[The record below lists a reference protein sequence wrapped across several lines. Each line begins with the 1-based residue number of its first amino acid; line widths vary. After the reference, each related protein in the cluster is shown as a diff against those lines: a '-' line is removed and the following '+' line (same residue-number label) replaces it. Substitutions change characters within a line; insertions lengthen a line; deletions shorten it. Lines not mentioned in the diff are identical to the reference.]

1 MVGIQK
7 NGYTTSDTIIASFH
21 EQRYLMA
28 PHVHQ
33 FAELVYVLDGEFTV
47 ISPGKREK
55 AKTGD
60 IIINQPYQPHG
71 YFTDEEKTVKFWM
84 ILFEGSLLTDF
95 IKDGYSYSSYE
106 CPVFTPSEELRIFL
120 RNKMI
125 DTDEKRK
132 KLTENELRHLKATLY
147 PIFDEYVSSV
157 KLIKPSEKIRSN
169 AVAEAFRYLS
179 EHYTENISL
188 KDVASAIGYSTSCIS
203 HSIYEITGM
212 NFRGVLN
219 SMRVE
224 HAKVLLMTTNTNI
237 VLISV
242 ECGFGSERSFHRS
255 FSAVT
260 GMTPNEYKERYMR
273 EHPEKFNKR

>member
-1 MVGIQK
+1 M
-7 NGYTTSDTIIASFH
+7 NS
-21 EQRYLMA
+21 
-28 PHVHQ
+28 
-33 FAELVYVLDGEFTV
+33 
-47 ISPGKREK
+47 
-55 AKTGD
+55 
-60 IIINQPYQPHG
+60 
-71 YFTDEEKTVKFWM
+71 
-84 ILFEGSLLTDF
+84 
-95 IKDGYSYSSYE
+95 IKDE
-106 CPVFTPSEELRIFL
+106 V
-120 RNKMI
+120 
-125 DTDEKRK
+125 
-132 KLTENELRHLKATLY
+132 LY

-212 NFRGVLN
+212 NFRGILN

-224 HAKVLLMTTNTNI
+224 HAKVL
-237 VLISV
+237 LISV
-242 ECGFGSERSFHRS
+242 ECGFGSERSFHRA